1 MASVAGI
8 TVSDEGG
15 IAVLRLTKPPANAMD
30 PALVEEGVRVAADLR
45 AADPDAVVF
54 TGQDR
59 FFSGG
64 LDLNVIPNL
73 TATEQREMVRG
84 VNQVFADWYGF
95 PRPVVVAVNGHAVAG
110 GLILALCGDLRFGV
124 ANGKLGLTEVKVGVP
139 YPVAAIEIARAEVP
153 RKLVRR
159 LVLGGELIEPAEAHA
174 AGILDD
180 VVDDG
185 ALLGRSL
192 DAARGLASHPRR
204 VYETVKRQLRA
215 VALERIGASIDA
227 DPLVDTWLG
236 EDTAD
241 AAAATLR
248 GGR

>member
-1 MASVAGI
+1 VPGI
-8 TVSDEGG
+8 TVTDDGG
-15 IAVLRLTKPPANAMD
+15 VAVVRLTKPPANAMD
-30 PALVEEGVRVAADLR
+30 PALVEEGIRVAADLR
-45 AADPDAVVF
+45 AADPDAVIF

-64 LDLNVIPNL
+64 LDLNVIPSL
-73 TATEQREMVRG
+73 TPSEQRDMVHG
-84 VNQVFADWYGF
+84 VNRVFADWYGF

-124 ANGKLGLTEVKVGVP
+124 ADGKLGLTEVKVGVP

-153 RKLVRR
+153 RTLVRR
-159 LVLGGELIEPAEAHA
+159 LVLGGELIDPTEARA
-174 AGILDD
+174 AGILDEIVEAD
-180 VVDDG
+180 
-185 ALLGRSL
+185 ALLDRAL

-215 VALERIGASIDA
+215 VALERIAAGIDA

-236 EDTAD
+236 TDTAD

-248 GGR
+248 GDR